1 VDERRAADEPRTLT
15 LQLEVQLDAQPV
27 SGRLRTAWGAEERF
41 VGWFEFVD
49 ALRRLHDLSRHR

>member
-1 VDERRAADEPRTLT
+1 
-15 LQLEVQLDAQPV
+15 VQLDAQPV
-27 SGRLRTAWGAEERF
+27 SGRLRTSWGAEERF